1 MWFLGPPIPAI
12 PTPWVIPEPAVN
24 HSSFI
29 TPLLKVE
36 NFEMVV
42 SIAQS
47 VPVLVSKHNNI
58 IAALVIAGV
67 IIAAVR
73 WLRSQATRTD
83 NEV

>member
-1 MWFLGPPIPAI
+1 MWFLGPPIPVI
-12 PTPWVIPEPAVN
+12 PTPWVIPEPAVS

-29 TPLLKVE
+29 TPLLKIE

-58 IAALVIAGV
+58 ILALVIASV